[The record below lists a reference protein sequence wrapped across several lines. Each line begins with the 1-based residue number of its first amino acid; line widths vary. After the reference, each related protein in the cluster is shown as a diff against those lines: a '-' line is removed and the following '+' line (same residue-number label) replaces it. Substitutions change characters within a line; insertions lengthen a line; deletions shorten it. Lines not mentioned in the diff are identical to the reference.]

1 MRQVIQWTLILVVL
15 FVIFIGLAFV
25 GLTYLTP
32 SEEEL
37 KAVENGSK
45 TQEKNMSSQATRV
58 STNSDSTTTPK
69 KNKTTGDNGDSLRTI
84 INQLNGDI
92 FFTRVTV
99 DSLNE
104 ELGLKEDQ
112 IGRYLAEIESLEDN
126 IKSLQE
132 SRTSIKD
139 LAKTYDTMKVA
150 DISPILAKL
159 DDETIIALYKNMGSR
174 TRKNLI
180 QALTGARAA
189 QITKK
194 LAG

>member
-1 MRQVIQWTLILVVL
+1 MRQLIQWTLILVVV
-15 FVIFIGLAFV
+15 FVVFIGLAFV

-32 SEEEL
+32 SAKEL
-37 KAVENGSK
+37 QAIEKGNKPQENL
-45 TQEKNMSSQATRV
+45 SSRPTSVTAF
-58 STNSDSTTTPK
+58 SDSTVSTK
-69 KNKTTGDNGDSLRTI
+69 KSERQGEGTDSLRSVI
-84 INQLNGDI
+84 IQLNGDL
-92 FFTRVTV
+92 FFTRVTI

-104 ELGLKEDQ
+104 QLGLKEDQ
-112 IGRYLAEIESLEDN
+112 IGRYLAEIESLESN
-126 IKSLQE
+126 INTLQE

-139 LAKTYDTMKVA
+139 LAKTYDTMKVT
-150 DISPILAKL
+150 DMSPILAKL

>member
-1 MRQVIQWTLILVVL
+1 MRQLIQWTLILVVV
-15 FVIFIGLAFV
+15 FVVFIGLAFV

-32 SEEEL
+32 SAKEL
-37 KAVENGSK
+37 QAIEKGNK
-45 TQEKNMSSQATRV
+45 TQENLSSRPTSVTAF
-58 STNSDSTTTPK
+58 SDSTVSTK
-69 KNKTTGDNGDSLRTI
+69 KSERQGEGTDSLRSVI
-84 INQLNGDI
+84 IQLNGDL
-92 FFTRVTV
+92 FFTRVTI

-104 ELGLKEDQ
+104 QLGLKEDQ
-112 IGRYLAEIESLEDN
+112 IGRYLAEIESLESN
-126 IKSLQE
+126 INTLQE

-139 LAKTYDTMKVA
+139 LAKTYDTMKVT
-150 DISPILAKL
+150 DMSPILAKL
-159 DDETIIALYKNMGSR
+159 DDETIIALYRNMGSR

>member
-1 MRQVIQWTLILVVL
+1 MRQLIQWTLILVVV
-15 FVIFIGLAFV
+15 FVVFIGLAFV

-32 SEEEL
+32 SAKEL
-37 KAVENGSK
+37 QAIEKGNKPQENL
-45 TQEKNMSSQATRV
+45 SSRPTSVTAF
-58 STNSDSTTTPK
+58 SDSTVSTK
-69 KNKTTGDNGDSLRTI
+69 KSERQGEGTDSLRSVI
-84 INQLNGDI
+84 IQLNGDL
-92 FFTRVTV
+92 FFTRVTI

-104 ELGLKEDQ
+104 QLGLKEDQ
-112 IGRYLAEIESLEDN
+112 IGRYLAEIESLESN
-126 IKSLQE
+126 INTLQE

-139 LAKTYDTMKVA
+139 LAKTYDTMKVT
-150 DISPILAKL
+150 DMSPILAKL
-159 DDETIIALYKNMGSR
+159 DDETIIALYRNMGSR